1 MEKLGGR
8 LPFPILPKTSAPLKG
23 KSLKGKVSLASAK
36 ESFELNKLD
45 YDQTMKRLK
54 QLRGHARN
62 ISRELKGSIIQQIAS
77 QLGLGGG
84 KKSKL
89 KWINREIEKEEGKLI
104 VLSKQRTQIEKVI
117 KQSAK
122 IATDII
128 RPLGQD
134 QSMKKAA

>member
-1 MEKLGGR
+1 MEKLGGK
-8 LPFPILPKTSAPLKG
+8 LPFPILPKTPASLKG

-45 YDQTMKRLK
+45 YEQTKKRLK

-77 QLGLGGG
+77 QLGLGGK

-89 KWINREIEKEEGKLI
+89 KWINQQIAKEEGKLI
-104 VLSKQRTQIEKVI
+104 VLSKQRAQIEKVI

-122 IATDII
+122 IATNII
-128 RPLGQD
+128 QPLGQEE
-134 QSMKKAA
+134 SKRKAA